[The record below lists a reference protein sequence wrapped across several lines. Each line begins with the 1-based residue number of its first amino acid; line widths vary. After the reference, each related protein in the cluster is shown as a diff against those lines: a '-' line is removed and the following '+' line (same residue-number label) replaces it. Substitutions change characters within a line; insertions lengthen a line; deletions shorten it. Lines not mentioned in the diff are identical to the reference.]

1 MPPLPHLPRFGSID
15 PSLMTATVIVC
26 YAAQHGSAAALTHA
40 AAGCFTLMPAMT
52 LALNMPINPA
62 VFRWGEQHGD
72 PARWWQLRRRW
83 DLIHSGRM
91 ILDRGVRRGH
101 RRGDMALMTE
111 WAPDAGPQT
120 PAPRRD
126 PCPASLN
133 PEGEPW

>member
-83 DLIHSGRM
+83 DLIHSGRV

-101 RRGDMALMTE
+101 RRGDYGTDDRMGPGCRA
-111 WAPDAGPQT
+111 ANAGP
-120 PAPRRD
+120 PAG
-126 PCPASLN
+126 SLSGVAQ
-133 PEGEPW
+133 PGR